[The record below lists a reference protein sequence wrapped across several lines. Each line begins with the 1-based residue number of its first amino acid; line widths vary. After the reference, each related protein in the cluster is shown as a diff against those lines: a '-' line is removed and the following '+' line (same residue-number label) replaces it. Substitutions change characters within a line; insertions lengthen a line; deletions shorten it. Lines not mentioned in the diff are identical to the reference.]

1 MDHFSVST
9 SAVPDGA
16 RVLGFVGTEGLSE
29 LYDFRIVLAVEGGAG
44 AFVDLSDAPGSR
56 ATLELAVD
64 QLEPRFCFHGLVSEL
79 EILGET
85 RARTLFGLRL
95 VPALATLEASLHSRV
110 FTHKS
115 LPQILATVL
124 EEGGFSS
131 DDYELRLRDAYPVEE
146 HVTQYRESDYAFLSR
161 WMEREGLYY
170 FFEHGERSEKLVI
183 VDDPAA
189 HARFSSKPVRFTA
202 SGADAL
208 RGAGLT
214 QASLRH
220 ALRPGVLTVADYDY
234 TRPAMEMRSKAAVWD
249 QAVVSE
255 VHHGERFFDPA
266 QGARLARIRAEAH
279 RAASNVLRAAGAR
292 KHLRSGYLFDLV
304 EHPRAELDG
313 GYLVQRVRHFGCED
327 QGSPELEAFLP
338 ELRRSRTVSSRAAG
352 AELPIYELELEAGPA
367 ELPYRRPRSTPWPRV
382 HGFENGRVDGRAS
395 SDYAQIDDHGRY
407 AVRLMFDENKSDAGQ
422 SSTWVRM
429 AQPHGGSG
437 EGFHFP
443 LRKDTEVLVEFL
455 DGDPDRPI
463 IAAVLP
469 NAAQSSPVTA
479 KNHTKNVIQTGGSS
493 RIEIEDAGGGQYMHS
508 SVPVQSTSLW
518 MGTDATSAG
527 GHNTE
532 VVSQGS
538 GGLSFGT
545 YFDREVGGKKTERVV
560 DTVLRA
566 YDATSQILVAS
577 DVVQT
582 YQSTQ
587 HRAVIGPVVRTVVGA
602 LSDTVQGAVA
612 QTLAATL
619 QQSVGGEVAES
630 FTVLHSLNVGG
641 TQSIVVTGAG
651 DHTHENGLS
660 LTVSGG
666 LSSHT
671 ATAGHALEV
680 VTDAKMHATANFSIR
695 GDATAQLASPD
706 TTVKGDATVD
716 VYGGATVELVAPA
729 IAVNGSALIQATS
742 PKIDI
747 LGGVVHVSGIQL
759 AMAAGGTMKLSSD
772 GNLTAKGTTV
782 SLQGGP
788 LVDVHAGVI
797 QLNLTP
803 ASAASG
809 LGPEFDAILAN
820 DPILAARLRL
830 LLNAGW
836 TLEWGVAGIDPAQK
850 IIVLD
855 RALLHDPAGALAQ
868 FDEITG
874 APAGVNSLLGM
885 SPELLATFTG
895 NQKSERDGR
904 RHKNACGAYA
914 GTSLYMLHG
923 GVNGTL
929 PPGDFYDHLGHVM
942 PQIANNDPL
951 QWGISHVLPPFAGTS
966 MGSNGAWMPGSVAG
980 GLGSLG
986 VPATSGDG
994 LTRDQLQAKIDN
1006 NEATMVAYHP
1016 GGSSPGPVDGHWGTA
1031 VGYDDG
1037 GVYITPNS
1045 AVARDDDHS
1054 QPPPAQ
1060 RVDYFTWE
1068 EFEQR
1073 QDLHGVANVLVP
1085 DGSYVSVP
1093 LLG

>member
-9 SAVPDGA
+9 SAVPTGA
-16 RVLGFVGTEGLSE
+16 RVLGFVGSEGLSE

-44 AFVDLSDAPGSR
+44 AFIELSDAPGSR
-56 ATLELAVD
+56 VTLELSVD
-64 QLEPRFCFHGLVSEL
+64 PLEPRFCFHGLVSEL

-95 VPALATLEASLHSRV
+95 VPALATLEASFHSRV

-115 LPQILATVL
+115 LPQILSTVL
-124 EEGGFSS
+124 EEGGFSG

-170 FFEHGERSEKLVI
+170 FFEHGELHEKLVI
-183 VDDPAA
+183 VDDPSA
-189 HARFSSKPVRFTA
+189 HTSLHAKPVRFTA
-202 SGADAL
+202 SQADAL

-214 QASLRH
+214 QASLRQ

-279 RAASNVLRAAGAR
+279 RAASSELRASGAR

-313 GYLVQRVRHFGCED
+313 GYLVRRVRHYGCED

-338 ELRRSRTVSSRAAG
+338 ELRAGRTSGGRKLAARG
-352 AELPIYELELEAGPA
+352 ESAALPVYELELEAGPA

-382 HGFENGRVDGRAS
+382 HGFENGRVDGRAT

-407 AVRLMFDENKSDAGQ
+407 AVRLMFDENKSEPGQ

-455 DGDPDRPI
+455 DGDPDRPV

-469 NAAQSSPVTA
+469 NATQSSPVTA

-527 GHNTE
+527 GHNAE
-532 VVSQGS
+532 LVSQGS

-545 YFDREVGGKKTERVV
+545 YFDRHVGGKKTERVV

-577 DVVQT
+577 DVAQT
-582 YQSTQ
+582 YQSTH
-587 HRAVIGPVVRTVVGA
+587 HRAVIGPVVRSITGA

-612 QTLAATL
+612 QTLAASL
-619 QQSVGGEVAES
+619 DLSVGGEVAES
-630 FTVLHSLNVGG
+630 YSVLHSLNVGG
-641 TQSIVVTGAG
+641 TQSIVVTGTG
-651 DHTHENGLS
+651 DHTHDDGLS

-680 VTDAKMHATANFSIR
+680 VTDATMHATANFSIR
-695 GDATAQLASPD
+695 GDATAQIGSPD

-716 VYGGATVELVAPA
+716 VHGGATVEIVAPA

-759 AMAAGGTMKLSSD
+759 AMAAGGAMKLSSD

-803 ASAASG
+803 ASSASG

-855 RALLHDPAGALAQ
+855 RALFRDPAAALAQ

-874 APAGVNSLLGM
+874 APAGMNTLLGM
-885 SPELLATFTG
+885 SPELLATFSG
-895 NQKSERDGR
+895 NQNDPANGR
-904 RHKNACGAYA
+904 HENACGAYA
-914 GTSLYMLHG
+914 GTSLYMLYG
-923 GVNGTL
+923 GTNGSL
-929 PPGDFYDHLGHVM
+929 PPGSFYDHLGNVM
-942 PQIANNDPL
+942 PAIANNDPV
-951 QWGISHVLPPFAGTS
+951 QWGISHGLAITQGTDP
-966 MGSNGAWMPGSVAG
+966 GTNGAWLPGSVAG
-980 GLGSLG
+980 GLNASG
-986 VPATSGDG
+986 VPATSGSG
-994 LTRDQLQAKIDN
+994 LTRDQLQSNIDN
-1006 NEATMVAYHP
+1006 NVATMVAYDP
-1016 GGSSPGPVDGHWGTA
+1016 GSGYADRGTFDTSGHWGTA
-1031 VGYDDG
+1031 VGYDAEN
-1037 GVYITPNS
+1037 VYIANNTATNGQQNVS
-1045 AVARDDDHS
+1045 AIPWA
-1054 QPPPAQ
+1054 
-1060 RVDYFTWE
+1060 
-1068 EFEQR
+1068 EFEER
-1073 QDLHGVANVLVP
+1073 QSLSPAASLLVP